1 MMALYCRRSVA
12 MDRDFASRMSDLLQ
26 EMVNVYDEKV
36 DFIRELEVMAG
47 VDEAA
52 KTLKFLNENLWKDE
66 KRLRMLRNMEADA
79 GTKADEMER
88 FVEKL

>member
-1 MMALYCRRSVA
+1 MMALYCRRSA
-12 MDRDFASRMSDLLQ
+12 AIERDFAELGAVSD
-26 EMVNVYDEKV
+26 
-36 DFIRELEVMAG
+36 

-66 KRLRMLRNMEADA
+66 KRLRKLCNMEADA
-79 GTKADEMER
+79 GTEANEMEH